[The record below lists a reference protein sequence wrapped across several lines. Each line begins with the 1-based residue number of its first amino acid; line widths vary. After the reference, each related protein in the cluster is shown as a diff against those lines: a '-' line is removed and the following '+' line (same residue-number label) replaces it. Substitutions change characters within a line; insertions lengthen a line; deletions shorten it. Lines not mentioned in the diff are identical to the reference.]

1 MSMRVVYTSVLA
13 AFALDAC
20 GGVTVEHVWKD
31 SDAGTGGTGGRA
43 SKSSSQGGGIVRREP
58 GSGYCGDGV
67 RNGDEACDGSDF
79 DNETCRTVTLASS
92 SGGYLRCTSRCM
104 IDITGCTYANTGGYA
119 GTAGMIGIGGMLGT
133 GARNSGG
140 TGGTGGVPPNTGAT
154 PGSSI
159 GDPHVMT
166 LDGLKYDFQAVGE
179 FILIEDRD
187 DPRFVIQIRQA
198 PFLNFSTVSVN
209 TAVAASVAGDRV
221 AFYAGSDPR
230 VDGEPQRIVG
240 TTKLPH
246 GGGLVNEEGTYT
258 LTWPT
263 GEELVVSTTWN
274 ILVNVTYRPSDKRP
288 RRHVRGLLGTHDS
301 TVKNDLTTRWG
312 KRLRLPSSPENLYR
326 VFGQSFRIKD
336 AESLFDYSPG
346 EATAT
351 FTDRSFPPLGAKPPA
366 PRAADVA
373 RARDVC
379 TGAGVGTDALEACA
393 IDVAI
398 TGNEGFAKAAATKK
412 RP

>member
-1 MSMRVVYTSVLA
+1 MSIRVFYTSVLA

-20 GGVTVEHVWKD
+20 GGVTVEHVGKD
-31 SDAGTGGTGGRA
+31 SDAGTGGTGGQA
-43 SKSSSQGGGIVRREP
+43 SKSSSQGGSTVRREP

-67 RNGDEACDGSDF
+67 RNGDEACDGNDF
-79 DNETCRTVTLASS
+79 DNETCRTATLASS
-92 SGGYLRCTSRCM
+92 SGGTLRCTSRCL
-104 IDITGCTYANTGGYA
+104 IDISGCTYASTGGR
-119 GTAGMIGIGGMLGT
+119 GGSSGMVGIGGMLGA
-133 GARNSGG
+133 GARSSGG
-140 TGGTGGVPPNTGAT
+140 TGGTGGTANTGAV

-179 FILIEDRD
+179 FILLEDKD

-198 PFLNFSTVSVN
+198 PFLNFPTVSVN
-209 TAVAASVAGDRV
+209 TAVAASVAGDKV
-221 AFYAGSDPR
+221 AFYAGSNPR
-230 VDGEPQRIVG
+230 IDGVPHSIAGSTQ
-240 TTKLPH
+240 LPH
-246 GGGLVNEEGTYT
+246 GGGLSNDDGTYT

-274 ILVNVTYRPSDKRP
+274 MLVNVNYRPSATRP

-301 TVKNDLTTRWG
+301 IVNNDLTTRWG
-312 KRLRLPSSPENLYR
+312 KTLRVPSNPEVLYR
-326 VFGQSFRIKD
+326 VFGQSFRIRD

-346 EATAT
+346 QATAT
-351 FTDRSFPPLGAKPPA
+351 FTNRSFPPLGVKHPA
-366 PRAADVA
+366 PNAAEVS

-379 TGAGVGTDALEACA
+379 RGAGVGPDALEACA

-398 TGNEGFAKAAATKK
+398 TGNEGFARAAAAKQ